1 MFLCEHKEIEMQQS
15 SECDSSGRLCKDLDE
30 NLQRRIV
37 KTVCLGVP
45 SWFPREASLLL
56 DITKRS
62 AVLGTLLHPPR
73 SAVPGSSSSPP
84 PRRKKMKKINP

>member
-15 SECDSSGRLCKDLDE
+15 SECDSSAATYSEDCMF
-30 NLQRRIV
+30 RRAQ
-37 KTVCLGVP
+37 VCRFLP

-73 SAVPGSSSSPP
+73 SAVPRSSSSPP